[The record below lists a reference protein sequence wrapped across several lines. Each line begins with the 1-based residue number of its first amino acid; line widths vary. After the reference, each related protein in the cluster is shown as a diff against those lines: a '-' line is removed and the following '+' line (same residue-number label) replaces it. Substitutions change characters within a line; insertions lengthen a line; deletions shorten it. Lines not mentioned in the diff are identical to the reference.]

1 MRCLS
6 PIFAA
11 TFAAVLALQGC
22 AAPRLSEHYVVPEN
36 DLGINRALDNFAL
49 EPGDVVHIVTFLK
62 GSPVP
67 DTNGSPN
74 FYPPFSE
81 HIRLPIRHA
90 QGELTA
96 DEANLLMGVL
106 ATDSVGPPID
116 ASTQAELQKHRIELW
131 NALIDS
137 RALVLRKE
145 DGTKPSQLQ
154 VDMTRFCPAFQSA
167 AGTGNVLLS
176 TYLVGTCAD
185 SQNAPT
191 REPRQID
198 ALAQPLDAVGQKS
211 SNLHGGLDYYIDQSA
226 VAVAVARVERHGVAM
241 KQAELE
247 EGRWSLADWNAARIC
262 PGQVAEVAL
271 RTEPWRLLR
280 IMPAGTSARYKVVA
294 GEPGSRT
301 LIVDDRRGPFETLT
315 YDSLALLS
323 PSDVATVLWGKEQQA
338 GRPNAVVQLSAS
350 QRRICT
356 P

>member
-1 MRCLS
+1 MRRLS
-6 PIFAA
+6 PILAA
-11 TFAAVLALQGC
+11 TFVAGLALQGC
-22 AAPRLSEHYVVPEN
+22 AAPRLSERYVVPEN
-36 DLGINRALDNFAL
+36 DPGINRAQDNFAL

-67 DTNGSPN
+67 DTGVSPN

-106 ATDSVGPPID
+106 ATDSAPPPID

-137 RALVLRKE
+137 RALVLRKA

-154 VDMTRFCPAFQSA
+154 IDMTRFCPAFHSA
-167 AGTGNVLLS
+167 AGTGSVLS
-176 TYLVGTCAD
+176 TTYLVDTCAD

-198 ALAQPLDAVGQKS
+198 ALDRPLDAIGRKA
-211 SNLHGGLDYYIDQSA
+211 SNLHGGKGYYLKLSA
-226 VAVAVARVERHGVAM
+226 VAVAVAQVERHGVAM

-262 PGQVAEVAL
+262 PGQAAEVAL

-294 GEPGSRT
+294 TEPGLRT
-301 LIVDDRRGPFETLT
+301 LTVDDRQATFETIT
-315 YDSLALLS
+315 YASLALLS
-323 PSDVATVLWGKEQQA
+323 PSDVATVRWGKEQRA